1 MIIRFLKK
9 NELIKFQELV
19 RRFYDNKHILSKSKK
34 LINFYYNY
42 NNLSETNII
51 GLFDNKSL
59 LSALGLIPYNNWD
72 KKLSKDFFIA
82 FWVKN
87 KNLQSSLDIFKFIF
101 SKVKPSFLATSG
113 ININTSGKIFRS
125 FSKINLYDNYF
136 IKNNFAKNKISKNL
150 KNKNYSPKKKIKLKF
165 SIGKKLTYLPQSKYF
180 PKKSISYFNKKY
192 LNNPFYKYFLL
203 QFYHKKKIAFFFY
216 L

>member
-1 MIIRFLKK
+1 MII
-9 NELIKFQELV
+9 NI
-19 RRFYDNKHILSKSKK
+19 FYQNQKK

-42 NNLSETNII
+42 NNLSKTNII
-51 GLFDNKSL
+51 GLFDKKSL

-72 KKLSKDFFIA
+72 KRLSKDFFIA

-87 KNLQSSLDIFKFIF
+87 KTLQSSLDIFKFIF

-136 IKNNFAKNKISKNL
+136 IKNNFAKSKISKNL
-150 KNKNYSPKKKIKLKF
+150 KNKNFSPKKK
-165 SIGKKLTYLPQSKYF
+165 
-180 PKKSISYFNKKY
+180 
-192 LNNPFYKYFLL
+192 
-203 QFYHKKKIAFFFY
+203 
-216 L
+216 